1 MNEDLVSIISPC
13 YNGEKYLKPFLDSLV
28 EQNYS
33 NVEFIIINDGSTDN
47 SEKVILSYQ
56 EKLKKKGW
64 TFKYI
69 FQENK
74 GQAAAL
80 NLGLKIFKG
89 KYLMWV
95 DSDDILKQDNIKQK
109 VDFFQKNPE
118 YGMVICET
126 EVVNENN
133 LNKRIGILKRHVKN
147 LKKDNLFKDLIT
159 GYNVYYP
166 PGGYMV
172 TREAFEKSIP
182 EKQIYESK
190 IGQNWQMMLPIAYY
204 YKCGYINKILFTYVV
219 RKESHSHTDNQYEK
233 MVRKIEE
240 KEKTIITV
248 IKNINMPE
256 EEKQKYVELVKK
268 IYKEKKIINY
278 YKMNDIKNIKKE
290 YANIIEKEQRP
301 TIKEKIIYLS
311 TKNKVM
317 KIICKFFYIM
327 IRLGERLYQKVS
339 IYI

>member
-1 MNEDLVSIISPC
+1 MNEELVSVISPC
-13 YNGEKYLKPFLDSLV
+13 YNGEKYLKPFLDSLLS
-28 EQNYS
+28 QDYN

-47 SEKVILSYQ
+47 SEKIILSYQ
-56 EKLKKKGW
+56 ERLEKKGW

-80 NLGLKIFKG
+80 NQGLKIFKG

-95 DSDDILKQDNIKQK
+95 DSDDILKQDNIRQK
-109 VDFFQKNPE
+109 VDFLQKNSK
-118 YGMVICET
+118 YGMVICKT

-133 LNKRIGILKRHVKN
+133 LNKKIGILKRHVKN

-182 EKQIYESK
+182 EEQIYESK

-219 RKESHSHTDNQYEK
+219 RKGSHSRIENQDK
-233 MVRKIEE
+233 AVLKKINE
-240 KEKTIITV
+240 KENTILTV
-248 IKNINMPE
+248 VKNIDMPE
-256 EEKQKYVELVKK
+256 EKKQKYVELVKK

-278 YKMNDIKNIKKE
+278 YKMNDTKNIKKE
-290 YANIIEKEQRP
+290 FNNIIEQKQRP
-301 TIKEKIIYLS
+301 TVKEKIIYLS

-317 KIICKFFYIM
+317 KFICKIFYGV